1 MDGRTQIAVNEWLR
15 QRYDADFVDT
25 ITEPGPD
32 KVLAELDDTRTV
44 ASIRHRLAIS
54 VEKHGSRVV
63 AIVGHH
69 DCAGNPVDRAEH
81 LRQLA
86 AAAETV
92 KTWGFPVTVVRLWLG
107 EDWRVEPLD

>member
-1 MDGRTQIAVNEWLR
+1 MDGRTQVAVNEWLR

-32 KVLAELDDTRTV
+32 RVLAETGDAAKV

-86 AAAETV
+86 TAAEVV
-92 KTWGFPVTVVRLWLG
+92 KTWGFPVAVIRLWVG
-107 EDWRVEPLD
+107 EDWRVESLD